1 MKLQVEQN
9 EMTKSSVEKK
19 TPTFRTTGWRSV
31 SFFGEDLAK
40 RKTRRIYNGR
50 GEFPSLATITTQRP
64 ILPSAH

>member
-9 EMTKSSVEKK
+9 EMTKPSVEKK
-19 TPTFRTTGWRSV
+19 TPIFRTTGWRPV

-50 GEFPSLATITTQRP
+50 GEFPSLATLMTQKTV
-64 ILPSAH
+64 LTSTH

>member
-1 MKLQVEQN
+1 MKLHVEQN

-19 TPTFRTTGWRSV
+19 TPTFRTTGWRPV

-50 GEFPSLATITTQRP
+50 GEFPSLATVMTQKTV
-64 ILPSAH
+64 LTSTH

>member
-19 TPTFRTTGWRSV
+19 TTIFRTTGWRPV

-40 RKTRRIYNGR
+40 RKTRRIYKGR
-50 GEFPSLATITTQRP
+50 GEFPSLASVLTQRP
-64 ILPSAH
+64 IIPSIH